1 MWFASCELPCANL
14 PNGHLD
20 SLQALFQA
28 GIVKRGRS
36 ETGRQAAWDD
46 SGPLAAFTGRLIR
59 FVDLPAI
66 EGATGK

>member
-1 MWFASCELPCANL
+1 
-14 PNGHLD
+14 LD
-20 SLQALFQA
+20 YLQAFFQA